1 MRRSEAS
8 VELLKPP
15 VAGIISGSPV
25 SSVVATAPDDG
36 DTMISELSV
45 QELLER
51 VEAQMRADAAQEQ
64 TIRFIVCDLDQYLR
78 WLACREKTVV
88 EVDEQDLATYIQ
100 HLLSDVHELRPGCNG
115 HYSESTT
122 RRKISSVRKL
132 YTMLQTWE
140 WLARN
145 PASHLRVPTNR
156 SEAPRKVKFLP
167 LDIIRKLLAA
177 PDVCKPIGIRDRA
190 ILAFMA
196 LHGLRVSE
204 VRQLNVADVNLEAG
218 TVQALGRG
226 GKPRVVFLTD
236 PTRKVVGAWL
246 ATRRLMQVDDPALF
260 ITLHWTSGR
269 AEPGQRISTRGL
281 RQLVDAYM
289 ETIGVNWPGVSC
301 QALRNTCAVLSLEAG
316 DSLLA
321 ISEAIGNNLA
331 STRALVRLAEMVL
344 NA

>member
-1 MRRSEAS
+1 
-8 VELLKPP
+8 
-15 VAGIISGSPV
+15 
-25 SSVVATAPDDG
+25 
-36 DTMISELSV
+36 
-45 QELLER
+45 
-51 VEAQMRADAAQEQ
+51 
-64 TIRFIVCDLDQYLR
+64 
-78 WLACREKTVV
+78 
-88 EVDEQDLATYIQ
+88 
-100 HLLSDVHELRPGCNG
+100 
-115 HYSESTT
+115 
-122 RRKISSVRKL
+122 
-132 YTMLQTWE
+132 MLHSWG
-140 WLARN
+140 WIARN
-145 PASHLRVPTNR
+145 PASHLRASTHRPG
-156 SEAPRKVKFLP
+156 AHRKVKFLP

-218 TVQALGRG
+218 TVQVLGRG
-226 GKPRVVFLTD
+226 GKPRVVFLTE

-289 ETIGVNWPGVSC
+289 ETIGVKWPGVSC

-316 DSLLA
+316 ESLSA

-331 STRALVRLAEMVL
+331 STRALARLAEMVL